1 MPMYDYHC
9 RSCGHEFEELV
20 FSPAESD
27 KKIACPECKKN
38 NSERLLSAPA
48 ISTGKANRV
57 RSASSG
63 CTAPSGFS

>member
-9 RSCGHEFEELV
+9 RSCNYKFEELV
-20 FSPAESD
+20 DSSTESD
-27 KKIACPECKKN
+27 ENIVCPACDSN

-48 ISTGKANRV
+48 ISTGQGRRTYGV
-57 RSASSG
+57 SSG